1 MIVALRLRSQ
11 GTRMSAGG
19 AADPQGP
26 ESNFV
31 QQINSIELRLAEFR
45 PQKQLTP
52 RV

>member
-19 AADPQGP
+19 AADPQ
-26 ESNFV
+26 NFV
-31 QQINSIELRLAEFR
+31 QQISSIELRLAEFR
-45 PQKQLTP
+45 HQKKLTP